1 MYSRI
6 VVPLDGSELAEEALV
21 EATEMA
27 TLTKAPIHLVRI
39 ADVHSVQR
47 AVAAGTAFDYA
58 GMATLIDDEINEAKR
73 YISEKSGELTGQG
86 FSVTSNVITGP
97 VSRAIL
103 DQLKS
108 GDLLI
113 IASHGRTGITRWFL
127 GSVAEEVVRH
137 ASVPVLLTRHQSGDA
152 PH

>member
-1 MYSRI
+1 
-6 VVPLDGSELAEEALV
+6 
-21 EATEMA
+21 
-27 TLTKAPIHLVRI
+27 
-39 ADVHSVQR
+39 VQR

-73 YISEKSGELTGQG
+73 YISDKSSELTGQG
-86 FSVTSNVITGP
+86 FSVTSDVITGP

-103 DQLKS
+103 DQLKN
-108 GDLLI
+108 GDLLV

-137 ASVPVLLTRHQSGDA
+137 ASVPVLLTRHQPGDA
-152 PH
+152 TH